1 VGTVD
6 RSAGALT
13 FRGALWS
20 RARTWLYSGAG
31 RSVVPELPA
40 PHERFR
46 RKKKNVFGARIR
58 PHVKLKRM
66 ATSLVTRLVVMG
78 LAMAAVGTA
87 ASYFQLT
94 RFLREDLTKS
104 VSAQQTALAEYVARD
119 IDSYLDERL
128 QFLGRLAAS
137 LPPEFLS
144 QPVPLEA
151 WLARRAALSPVF
163 PMGLAVF
170 DRFGHRLDGSG
181 PFAVDTAAF
190 TGALGGQPTLGQPS
204 KMADSSNAALPMGAP
219 IRNPAG
225 EVVAVL
231 LGTADLAAEG
241 LLGHPDDGRVGHA
254 GGLLLVSPR
263 DRLFV
268 ASTEAA
274 MSMQPTPAPG
284 VNLLHDRAMTGFR
297 GSGIT
302 RNAKGIEEISAIASV
317 PLSGWF
323 VVARLPVA
331 EALAPVAR
339 MQRFILM
346 QRGPAVLA
354 VLVLIGLVMTWL
366 LRPLLRAAR
375 HAEKMARGEMALA
388 PLQVVRD
395 DEIGHLTRAFNS
407 LLAKLGEQQAA
418 LERLAHYDILTGLP
432 NRKLLD
438 DRLRQMLA
446 CTGQGGGP
454 VAVLYLDLDGFKQ
467 LNDTFGHDAGD
478 EALRR
483 IAQRLLG
490 LVKPTDTVA
499 RIGGDEFVLLL
510 AGFDAPAERTVQ
522 WLAQRC
528 IDAIG
533 QPLHLDPTDI
543 AIGVSI
549 GIVLTEGDDAP
560 EALLAAADKAMYQA
574 KQGGRSGYVLAPR
587 DDDRPVPESART
599 QSSCESCVAAV
610 PARQ

>member
-1 VGTVD
+1 MGTVE
-6 RSAGALT
+6 RSAGELT
-13 FRGALWS
+13 LFGAMSLSAPDMAIFRGRTQRRS
-20 RARTWLYSGAG
+20 R
-31 RSVVPELPA
+31 LPA
-40 PHERFR
+40 PHERLT
-46 RKKKNVFGARIR
+46 RKNKNVFGTRFGIQVNFKRI
-58 PHVKLKRM
+58 

-104 VSAQQTALAEYVARD
+104 VAAQQTALAEYVARD

-128 QFLGRLAAS
+128 KFLGRLASS
-137 LPPEFLS
+137 LPPELLS
-144 QPVPLEA
+144 QPAPLAA
-151 WLARRAALSPVF
+151 WLDEHAALSPVF
-163 PMGLAVF
+163 PLGLMVL
-170 DRFGHRLDGSG
+170 DRSGHRLDGTG
-181 PFAVDTAAF
+181 PFAVDTLAF
-190 TGALGGQPTLGQPS
+190 TNALGGQPALGRPT
-204 KMADSSNAALPMGAP
+204 KMAGSPNAALPMGTP
-219 IRNPAG
+219 IRSPAG

-254 GGLLLVSPR
+254 GGLLVVSPR

-268 ASTEAA
+268 ASTESS
-274 MSMQPTPAPG
+274 MSLMPTPALG

-302 RNAKGIEEISAIASV
+302 INAKGVEEISAIASV

-339 MQRFILM
+339 MQRFILK
-346 QRGPAVLA
+346 QRAPAVLTALA
-354 VLVLIGLVMTWL
+354 VIGLIVAWL
-366 LRPLLRAAR
+366 LRPLLRGAR
-375 HAEKMARGEMALA
+375 QAEKMTRGEMALA
-388 PLQVVRD
+388 PLPVVRD

-407 LLAKLGEQQAA
+407 LLAKLGEQQTQ
-418 LERLAHYDILTGLP
+418 LERLAHYDMLTGLP

-446 CTGQGGGP
+446 CSGQGGGP
-454 VAVLYLDLDGFKQ
+454 MAVFYLDLDGFKP

-490 LVKPTDTVA
+490 LVGPNDTVA

-510 AGFDAPAERTVQ
+510 AGFDAPAEHAVQ
-522 WLAQRC
+522 RLAQRC

-533 QPLHLDPTDI
+533 EPLDLESTDI
-543 AIGVSI
+543 TVGVSI
-549 GIVLTEGDDAP
+549 GIVLTEGGKAP
-560 EALLAAADKAMYQA
+560 EVLLAKADEAMYQA
-574 KQGGRSGYVLAPR
+574 KQSGRSCYVLAPW
-587 DDDRPVPESART
+587 DGDRRVLEVARA
-599 QSSCESCVAAV
+599 QPSCESCVAAV

>member
-1 VGTVD
+1 MN
-6 RSAGALT
+6 
-13 FRGALWS
+13 F
-20 RARTWLYSGAG
+20 
-31 RSVVPELPA
+31 
-40 PHERFR
+40 
-46 RKKKNVFGARIR
+46 KRI
-58 PHVKLKRM
+58 
-66 ATSLVTRLVVMG
+66 ATGLVTRLVVMG
-78 LAMAAVGTA
+78 LAMATVGTA

-104 VSAQQTALAEYVARD
+104 VAAQQTALAEYVARD

-137 LPPEFLS
+137 LPPELLS
-144 QPVPLEA
+144 QPAPLAA
-151 WLARRAALSPVF
+151 WLTRHAALSPVF
-163 PMGLAVF
+163 PLGLMVL
-170 DRFGHRLDGSG
+170 DRSGQRLDG
-181 PFAVDTAAF
+181 TAAF
-190 TGALGGQPTLGQPS
+190 TVDPMAFGNALGGQPALGRPI
-204 KMADSSNAALPMGAP
+204 KMAGSPNAALPMGTP
-219 IRNPAG
+219 IRSPAG

-231 LGTADLAAEG
+231 LGTAELAAEG

-254 GGLLLVSPR
+254 GGLLVVSPR

-268 ASTEAA
+268 ASTDPA
-274 MSMQPTPAPG
+274 MSLKPTPALG

-297 GSGIT
+297 GNGIT
-302 RNAKGIEEISAIASV
+302 INAKGVEEISAIASV

-339 MQRFILM
+339 MQHFILK
-346 QRGPAVLA
+346 QRAPAVLA
-354 VLVLIGLVMTWL
+354 VLVLIGLIVAWL
-366 LRPLLRAAR
+366 LSPLLKAAR
-375 HAEKMARGEMALA
+375 QAEKMARGEMPLA

-407 LLAKLGEQQAA
+407 LLAKLGEQQAE

-446 CTGQGGGP
+446 CGGQGGGP
-454 VAVLYLDLDGFKQ
+454 MAVLYLDLDGFKP

-483 IAQRLLG
+483 IAKRLLA
-490 LVKPTDTVA
+490 LVGSTDTVA

-510 AGFDAPAERTVQ
+510 AGFDAPAEQAVQ
-522 WLAQRC
+522 RLAQRC
-528 IDAIG
+528 IEAIG
-533 QPLHLDPTDI
+533 EPLHLDSTEI
-543 AIGVSI
+543 TVGVSI
-549 GIVLTEGDDAP
+549 GIVLTEGGAAP
-560 EALLAAADKAMYQA
+560 KALLAAADEAMYQA
-574 KQGGRSGYVLAPR
+574 KQGGRSCYVLAPWQR
-587 DDDRPVPESART
+587 DRPVPEAARP

>member
-1 VGTVD
+1 MNI
-6 RSAGALT
+6 
-13 FRGALWS
+13 
-20 RARTWLYSGAG
+20 
-31 RSVVPELPA
+31 
-40 PHERFR
+40 
-46 RKKKNVFGARIR
+46 KRIS
-58 PHVKLKRM
+58 
-66 ATSLVTRLVVMG
+66 TGLVTRLVVMG

-94 RFLREDLTKS
+94 RFLREDLTRT

-119 IDSYLDERL
+119 IDGYLDERL
-128 QFLGRLAAS
+128 QFLARLAAN
-137 LPPEFLS
+137 LPPGLLS
-144 QPVPLEA
+144 QPVALQA
-151 WLARRAALSPVF
+151 WLAQRAALSPVF
-163 PMGLAVF
+163 PMGLAVL
-170 DRFGHRLDGSG
+170 DRTGHRLDGAS
-181 PFAVDTAAF
+181 PFAVDSVAF
-190 TGALGGQPTLGQPS
+190 TGALGGRPTLGQPT
-204 KMADSSNAALPMGAP
+204 KMAGSSNAALPMGTP
-219 IRNPAG
+219 VRNPAG

-231 LGTADLAAEG
+231 LGTAELAAEG
-241 LLGHPDDGRVGHA
+241 LLGHPDDGRVAHV
-254 GGLLLVSPR
+254 GGVLVVSPR

-268 ASTEAA
+268 ASTEPA

-284 VNLLHDRAMTGFR
+284 VNPLHDRAMTGFR

-302 RNAKGIEEISAIASV
+302 VNAKGIEEISAIASV

-323 VVARLPVA
+323 VVARLPLA

-346 QRGPAVLA
+346 QRAPGVLA
-354 VLVLIGLVMTWL
+354 VLLVIGLVMAWL

-375 HAEKMARGEMALA
+375 QAERMARGEMALA
-388 PLQVVRD
+388 PLRVVRD

-407 LLAKLGEQQAA
+407 LLAKLGEQQAE
-418 LERLAHYDILTGLP
+418 LERMAHCDILTGLP
-432 NRKLLD
+432 NRKLLN
-438 DRLRQMLA
+438 DRMRQMLA

-499 RIGGDEFVLLL
+499 RIGGDEFVLLM
-510 AGFDAPAERTVQ
+510 AGLDAPAEGAVQ
-522 WLAQRC
+522 GLAQRC

-533 QPLHLDPTDI
+533 QPLHLNPTNVV
-543 AIGVSI
+543 IGVSI
-549 GIVLTEGDDAP
+549 GIVLTEGGEAP

-587 DDDRPVPESART
+587 DDGRFVPESART